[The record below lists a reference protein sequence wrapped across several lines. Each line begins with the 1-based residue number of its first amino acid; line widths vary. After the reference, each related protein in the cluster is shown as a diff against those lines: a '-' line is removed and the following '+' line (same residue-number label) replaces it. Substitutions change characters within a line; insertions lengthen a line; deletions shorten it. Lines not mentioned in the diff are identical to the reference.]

1 MDTQTI
7 ATIIAIVILLLLS
20 GFFSGSE
27 TALTAASRARILLMA
42 KEGDKRAKI
51 VEHLQENKERLLGT
65 ILLGNNAVNIV
76 ATALAT
82 TLFARLMGDYAVVVA
97 SIAMTA
103 LVLIFAEV
111 LPKTYAITNPDQS
124 ALRVAPIIRWLVPVL
139 SPITTAIQAIV
150 RATLKFFGV
159 DASASKAVF
168 SAEDELRGTLDLHA
182 REGSMIKPHTDML
195 GGILD
200 LDEILVSQIMIH
212 RRAMQTIDAGQPT
225 GAIVE
230 EIVNSPHT
238 RIPLWEDDPD
248 NIIGIVHAK
257 DVLKALRGRNE
268 DTLDLRALI
277 IKPWFVPET
286 TTLREQLNAFRDR
299 RSHFAIVVDEYGAI
313 MGLVTLED
321 ILEEIVGDIA
331 DEHDLDDET
340 IRAQSDGRL
349 IIDATTPLRDLN
361 REFGWELPDDRATTL
376 AGYII
381 DEAKIIPDPGQ
392 IFLFKGFKFEIMQ
405 KVRNQIT
412 TVRVTPSENTA
423 NGQSDRNA
431 NS

>member
-1 MDTQTI
+1 MDAETI

-27 TALTAASRARILLMA
+27 TALTAASRARILRMA

-51 VEHLQENKERLLGT
+51 VDDLHENKERFLGT

-82 TLFARLMGDYAVVVA
+82 SLFASLLGDYAVVVT

-124 ALRVAPIIRWLVPVL
+124 ALRVAPIIRWLVPL
-139 SPITTAIQAIV
+139 MAPITSAIQAIV
-150 RATLKFFGV
+150 RVTLKFFGV
-159 DASASKAVF
+159 EASGTEGIF

-212 RRAMQTIDAGQPT
+212 RSAMQTIDAGQPNDV
-225 GAIVE
+225 IIH
-230 EIVNSPHT
+230 EIVTSPHT
-238 RIPLWEDDPD
+238 RIPLWKDDPD
-248 NIIGIVHAK
+248 NIVGIIHAK
-257 DVLKALRGRNE
+257 DVLKALRDHDE
-268 DTLDLRALI
+268 TTLDLGNLI
-277 IKPWFVPET
+277 IEPWFVPET

-331 DEHDLDDET
+331 DEHDVDDAT
-340 IRAQSDGRL
+340 IRTQSDGRL

-361 REFGWELPDDRATTL
+361 REFGWDLPDDRATTL

-381 DEAKIIPDPGQ
+381 EEAKIIPDPGQ
-392 IFLFKGFKFEIMQ
+392 IFLFDGFKFEIMK

-412 TVRVTPSENTA
+412 TVRVTPV
-423 NGQSDRNA
+423 NGGTSQLPDPIA
-431 NS
+431 EP

>member
-1 MDTQTI
+1 MDAETI

-27 TALTAASRARILLMA
+27 TALTAASRARILRMA
-42 KEGDKRAKI
+42 KDGDKRAKI
-51 VEHLQENKERLLGT
+51 VDDLHENKERLLGT

-82 TLFARLMGDYAVVVA
+82 TLFARLLGEYSVVVA

-103 LVLIFAEV
+103 LVLVFAEV

-124 ALRVAPIIRWLVPVL
+124 ALRVAPIIRWLVPL
-139 SPITTAIQAIV
+139 LAPITAAIQAIV
-150 RATLKFFGV
+150 RATLKLFGV
-159 DASASKAVF
+159 DTSGTKAVF

-212 RRAMQTIDAGQPT
+212 RGAMKTIDATQSNA
-225 GAIVE
+225 AIIQ

-248 NIIGIVHAK
+248 NIVGIVHAK
-257 DVLKALRGRNE
+257 DMLKALRGQDENS
-268 DTLDLRALI
+268 LDLRALI
-277 IKPWFVPET
+277 IEPWFVPET

-331 DEHDLDDET
+331 DEHDVDDET
-340 IRAQSDGRL
+340 IRPQSDGRL

-361 REFGWELPDDRATTL
+361 REFGWDLPDDRATTL

-381 DEAKIIPDPGQ
+381 EEAKIIPDPGQ
-392 IFLFKGFKFEIMQ
+392 IFLFDGFKFEIMQ

-412 TVRVTPSENTA
+412 TVRVTPHE
-423 NGQSDRNA
+423 
-431 NS
+431 